1 MWETINTLIT
11 YLLSQ
16 GGAWGVLIIILLSW
30 AGYREWSYIK
40 SGKNLIDK
48 EKEIINELVNEN
60 KKIID
65 NIIIEHKTNIKEYIE
80 STEDMFTAFGKKQ
93 DAFSK
98 LLKEYSKKAEDF
110 HKELLF
116 LQERI
121 DDVTKNIDTV
131 VNINEKNNNRIA
143 ELDEKLELTNDK
155 RIKEL
160 KELLY
165 SYNKT
170 IQELSITLSK
180 IKFILQTKIDVNS
193 DDI

>member
-60 KKIID
+60 RKIID
-65 NIIIEHKTNIKEYIE
+65 TIIIEHKTNIKEYIE
-80 STEDMFTAFGKKQ
+80 STEDMLTAFGKKQ

-98 LLKEYSKKAEDF
+98 LLKDYNKKAEDF

-193 DDI
+193 GDI